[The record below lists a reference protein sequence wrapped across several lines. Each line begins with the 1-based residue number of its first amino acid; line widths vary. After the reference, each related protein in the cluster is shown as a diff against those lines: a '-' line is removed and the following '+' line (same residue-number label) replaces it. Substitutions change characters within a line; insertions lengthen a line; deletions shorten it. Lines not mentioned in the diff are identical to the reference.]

1 MRFCCRARVVD
12 RVQRDLTFLAA
23 TVFAAADQLWTNS
36 ALRPDRY
43 AQPVLA
49 LIGLRQMEAKFV
61 AVHAELAPNYK
72 GRLKPTPSDYQAA
85 YHLRRPSSVS
95 LTTPSTLLLE
105 GDLAC
110 WVATFALLQKQRR
123 SREVW
128 YRHVHSQLKASSD
141 RAI

>member
-49 LIGLRQMEAKFV
+49 LIALRQMEAKFE

-85 YHLRRPSSVS
+85 YHLRRPRPFCWKEIWPAGLPPLHCCKSSV
-95 LTTPSTLLLE
+95 
-105 GDLAC
+105 
-110 WVATFALLQKQRR
+110 
-123 SREVW
+123 
-128 YRHVHSQLKASSD
+128 D
-141 RAI
+141 RAKSGTGMSIRS